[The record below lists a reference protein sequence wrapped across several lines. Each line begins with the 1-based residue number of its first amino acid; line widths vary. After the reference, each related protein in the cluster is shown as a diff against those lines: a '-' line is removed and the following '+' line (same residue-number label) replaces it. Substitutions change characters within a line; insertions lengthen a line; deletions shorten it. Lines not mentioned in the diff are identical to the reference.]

1 MSQPPD
7 VIPTGSLDEKLHPEK
22 YMGQSRRAL
31 PIEMILI
38 TIVVLFLI
46 AVLALLI
53 LGSLQSVNTA
63 NTYLPT
69 VPAPTK

>member
-1 MSQPPD
+1 
-7 VIPTGSLDEKLHPEK
+7 
-22 YMGQSRRAL
+22 MGQSRRAL
-31 PIEMILI
+31 PLEMILI

-46 AVLALLI
+46 AVLAILI

-63 NTYLPT
+63 NQYLPT